1 MLKNCNCWTVS
12 SMAIKYGS
20 RITLSMYFTF
30 VKEQNSIE
38 STSKSS
44 ILSAWFGN
52 DWWGQ
57 CRRRD
62 WISFESNSIA
72 ITRSYRYNQHLTI
85 KTLKHFQ
92 DYWAIMHSMSRQQLF
107 VSYPSLNT
115 AVNKR
120 TKLFAHHQIKLLA
133 DECIETFSN
142 YNYLEKHLILNTN
155 SESGISLRRLLALQI
170 TIVKIPE

>member
-1 MLKNCNCWTVS
+1 
-12 SMAIKYGS
+12 
-20 RITLSMYFTF
+20 
-30 VKEQNSIE
+30 
-38 STSKSS
+38 
-44 ILSAWFGN
+44 
-52 DWWGQ
+52 
-57 CRRRD
+57 
-62 WISFESNSIA
+62 
-72 ITRSYRYNQHLTI
+72 
-85 KTLKHFQ
+85 
-92 DYWAIMHSMSRQQLF
+92 MSRQQLF